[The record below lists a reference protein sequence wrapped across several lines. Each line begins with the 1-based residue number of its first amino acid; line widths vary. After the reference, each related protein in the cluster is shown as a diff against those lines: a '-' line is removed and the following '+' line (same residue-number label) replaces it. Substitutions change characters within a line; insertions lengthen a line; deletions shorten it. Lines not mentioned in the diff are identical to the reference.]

1 MTKRDETEQ
10 LEEKDRWQQNM
21 NLWKVEE
28 DQFQQYAQKVI
39 NEAKDRGAPTYPLQ
53 VAAKTGAGM

>member
-1 MTKRDETEQ
+1 
-10 LEEKDRWQQNM
+10 M

>member
-1 MTKRDETEQ
+1 
-10 LEEKDRWQQNM
+10 M

-53 VAAKTGAGM
+53 VTAKTGAGMYMYYDRITIYH